1 MGGFGSVKDLVE
13 SIDTGKSIISS
24 MRKIPSQ
31 PSSAGVFSDL
41 SMAAGNP
48 VTNYYAS
55 APLLAA
61 RLEGR
66 EGIYP
71 GASVLPDNKF
81 VKSIMCSA
89 QNAAVAPCTLLLCD
103 YLLYYPFIDGDST
116 DEQLLDNTVALPRY
130 QDGLGVKAFV
140 VAQGSYIGG
149 ARFKITYTNEQ
160 GVSGRESRWITSNSV
175 AQTASVIS
183 SGTNANAGF
192 PFIPLQEGDKGIR
205 SVESFQFENANGGI
219 FALVLCA
226 PIATTTIR
234 EINAP
239 VEKDFFK
246 DTGMASRRVFDGAY
260 LNFLILPAGNIQGSV
275 IMGIVEIAW
284 S

>member
-1 MGGFGSVKDLVE
+1 VGGFGSVKDLVE

-24 MRKIPSQ
+24 FRKIPSQ
-31 PSSAGVFSDL
+31 PSTNGTFSDL

-55 APLLAA
+55 APLVAA
-61 RLEGR
+61 KLKGR
-66 EGIYP
+66 EGIFP
-71 GASVLPDNKF
+71 GPDMMPDSKF
-81 VKSIMCSA
+81 IKSILCSA
-89 QNAAVAPCTLLLCD
+89 QSGNVAPCTLLLCD
-103 YLLYYPFIDGDST
+103 YLLYYPFLDGDST
-116 DEQLLDNTVALPRY
+116 DYQLLDNTVTLPRY

-140 VAQGSYIGG
+140 VAQGSYVGG
-149 ARFKITYTNEQ
+149 ARFKMTYTNEL
-160 GVSGRESRWITSNSV
+160 GVSNRESRWITSNNT
-175 AQTASVIS
+175 AQTASIIS
-183 SGTNANAGF
+183 SGVNANAGF

-205 SVESFQFENANGGI
+205 SVQSFQFENANGGI

-260 LNFLILPAGNIQGSV
+260 LNFLILPVGNIQSSV

>member
-1 MGGFGSVKDLVE
+1 MAGFGSIKDLVE

-24 MRKIPSQ
+24 FRKIPSQ
-31 PSSAGVFSDL
+31 PSTVGNFSDL
-41 SMAAGNP
+41 SMASGNP

-55 APLLAA
+55 TPLAA
-61 RLEGR
+61 AKLEGR
-66 EGIYP
+66 EGIYA
-71 GASVLPDNKF
+71 GPDTFPDTKF
-81 VKSIMCSA
+81 VKSIMATS
-89 QNAAVAPCTLLLCD
+89 QAAAFAPSTLILCD
-103 YLLYYPFIDGDST
+103 YLLYYPFLDGDST
-116 DEQLLDNTVALPRY
+116 DEQVLDNTITLPRY
-130 QDGLGVKAFV
+130 ENGLGVKAFV

-149 ARFKITYTNEQ
+149 ARFKITYTNEK
-160 GVSGRESRWITSNSV
+160 GVSGRESRWITSNS
-175 AQTASVIS
+175 ATQTASIIS

-246 DTGMASRRVFDGAY
+246 DTGMASRRVYDGAY
-260 LNFLILPAGNIQGSV
+260 LNFLILPAGSIQSV
-275 IMGIVEIAW
+275 VIIGIVEIAW